1 MAKRGDA
8 AAVRALLA
16 TGADVHARLCGGF
29 TALYLAAR
37 GGYCD
42 VVC

>member
-29 TALYLAAR
+29 TALYLPSR
-37 GGYCD
+37 
-42 VVC
+42 